1 MMSENPPMRYQIEVF
16 DNDYPATPFTLD
28 IMAQIILPT
37 GERLCV
43 RRQEDIE
50 RFLFTRG
57 GSLERGARFIAES
70 VANDITGEIHKDISE
85 RVYKALWEKV
95 KPNI

>member
-1 MMSENPPMRYQIEVF
+1 MRYQIEVF
-16 DNDYPATPFTLD
+16 DNDYPSTPFTLD

-57 GSLERGARFIAES
+57 GHLEYIMRFIAES
-70 VANDITGEIHKDISE
+70 VANDLTGDIHKDISE

-95 KPNI
+95 KPYI

>member
-28 IMAQIILPT
+28 IMAQIKLPT

-43 RRQEDIE
+43 RRQEDVE

-57 GSLERGARFIAES
+57 EHLEYITRFIAES
-70 VANDITGEIHKDISE
+70 VANDLTGEIHKDISE
-85 RVYKALWEKV
+85 RVYKALWGKV